1 MKNYKYILFD
11 LDGTLTDP
19 KEGITKSVA
28 YALKS
33 YGIEVEDLDSLCKF
47 IGPPLKDSFVKYY
60 GFSEE
65 QGYEA
70 VERYRE
76 YFRPYG
82 VYENKV
88 YDGVDKF
95 LAELKVSGK
104 RVILATSKPT
114 VFAKVILEHFDLMKY
129 FDVVCGS
136 ELDGARVKK
145 GDVIA
150 YALEQICSLEK
161 LEVFDQ
167 SLAVMIGDRE
177 HDILGAKE
185 NGLDSIGV
193 IYGYG
198 DRPELEAARADYVV
212 GTVEELRRLLA

>member
-1 MKNYKYILFD
+1 MKNYKYVLFD

-28 YALKS
+28 YALEA
-33 YGIEVEDLDSLCKF
+33 YGIHVEDLDSLCKF
-47 IGPPLKDSFVKYY
+47 IGPPLKDSFVKFY

-70 VERYRE
+70 VEKYRE
-76 YFRPYG
+76 YFRPHG

-88 YDGVDKF
+88 YAGVDKL
-95 LAELKVSGK
+95 LAELKASGK
-104 RVILATSKPT
+104 MIILATSKPT
-114 VFAKVILEHFDLMKY
+114 VFANTILEHFDLMKY

-136 ELDGARVKK
+136 ELDGSRVKK
-145 GDVIA
+145 GDVIT
-150 YALEQICSLEK
+150 YALEQVAEK
-161 LEVFDQ
+161 DTGFDK
-167 SLAVMIGDRE
+167 SKAVMIGDRE

-193 IYGYG
+193 LYGYG
-198 DRPELEAARADYVV
+198 DRAEHEAAGADYIVE
-212 GTVEELRRLLA
+212 TVEELIKTLDK

>member
-1 MKNYKYILFD
+1 MKNYKYIFFD

-33 YGIEVEDLDSLCKF
+33 YGIHVEDLDSLCKF
-47 IGPPLKDSFVKYY
+47 IGPPLKDSFVKFY

-70 VERYRE
+70 VEKYRE

-88 YDGVDKF
+88 YEGVDKL
-95 LAELKVSGK
+95 LAELKARGK
-104 RVILATSKPT
+104 MIVLATSKPT
-114 VFAKVILEHFDLMKY
+114 VFANTILEHFDLMKY
-129 FDVVCGS
+129 FDMVCGS
-136 ELDGARVKK
+136 ELDGSRVKK

-150 YALEQICSLEK
+150 YALEQVTEK
-161 LEVFDQ
+161 DARFHKSQV
-167 SLAVMIGDRE
+167 VMIGDRE

-193 IYGYG
+193 LYGYG
-198 DRPELEAARADYVV
+198 DRAEHEAAGADYIVE
-212 GTVEELRRLLA
+212 TVEELAADLLQ